1 MLFGWD
7 PNKEEINIKKH
18 GIDFTT
24 ASKVFDD
31 EYLLEEYDNEHSLG
45 EDRYKVLGMIND
57 VSVVLAVIYTDRK
70 KSCRII
76 SARHAT
82 KKEERKYYANRERY

>member
-1 MLFGWD
+1 MKYQWD
-7 PNKEEINIKKH
+7 PNKEAINIKKH

-31 EYLLEEYDNEHSLG
+31 DYLLEEYDHEHSLG

-57 VSVVLAVIYTDRK
+57 VSVILAVIYTDRK

-76 SARHAT
+76 SARRAT
-82 KKEERKYYANRERY
+82 QKEENKYYVNRERY